1 MQCSG
6 IILKIT
12 TDLHLVLILLC
23 QVRPFATR
31 RLVKEDNG
39 RPVRRIYSTGTIGW
53 QNSAL
58 DRRKFYDIKL
68 RKSRQVIAK
77 YSGNI
82 VYSKKNKLRNNWKLN
97 GSRRRLCQRIID
109 LYVRY
114 IFQNTKQGLGNVSF
128 SRRFAY
134 VLNGWYHV
142 KIRGHLIFPVPFC
155 LKWRGCCQ
163 CEVKANEIQSI

>member
-31 RLVKEDNG
+31 RLVKQDNG
-39 RPVRRIYSTGTIGW
+39 RSVRRIYGTGTIGW

-134 VLNGWYHV
+134 VLNG
-142 KIRGHLIFPVPFC
+142 
-155 LKWRGCCQ
+155 
-163 CEVKANEIQSI
+163 

>member
-1 MQCSG
+1 MITGQNNKIICSIFYALNSNLKSRLFMQCSG

-68 RKSRQVIAK
+68 FNYNCNIFIANISWTVAHTPINHIIFWKTVIRNFRCMHVNCCNRIRFLAGV
-77 YSGNI
+77 ST
-82 VYSKKNKLRNNWKLN
+82 KLQKHTFFNNWEPNSGRKH
-97 GSRRRLCQRIID
+97 
-109 LYVRY
+109 
-114 IFQNTKQGLGNVSF
+114 GN
-128 SRRFAY
+128 
-134 VLNGWYHV
+134 
-142 KIRGHLIFPVPFC
+142 
-155 LKWRGCCQ
+155 
-163 CEVKANEIQSI
+163 

>member
-39 RPVRRIYSTGTIGW
+39 RSVRRVYGTGTIGW

-58 DRRKFYDIKL
+58 DGRKFHDIKL
-68 RKSRQVIAK
+68 VL
-77 YSGNI
+77 
-82 VYSKKNKLRNNWKLN
+82 KNVLLIPESSSY
-97 GSRRRLCQRIID
+97 GRLH
-109 LYVRY
+109 
-114 IFQNTKQGLGNVSF
+114 NT
-128 SRRFAY
+128 
-134 VLNGWYHV
+134 
-142 KIRGHLIFPVPFC
+142 
-155 LKWRGCCQ
+155 
-163 CEVKANEIQSI
+163 

>member
-12 TDLHLVLILLC
+12 TDSHLVLILLC

-58 DRRKFYDIKL
+58 DRRKCYDIKFT
-68 RKSRQVIAK
+68 KSNLKEKKLEAVVRRC
-77 YSGNI
+77 S
-82 VYSKKNKLRNNWKLN
+82 SK
-97 GSRRRLCQRIID
+97 
-109 LYVRY
+109 
-114 IFQNTKQGLGNVSF
+114 
-128 SRRFAY
+128 
-134 VLNGWYHV
+134 
-142 KIRGHLIFPVPFC
+142 
-155 LKWRGCCQ
+155 
-163 CEVKANEIQSI
+163 

>member
-39 RPVRRIYSTGTIGW
+39 RSVRRVYDTGTIGW

-58 DRRKFYDIKL
+58 DGRKFHDIKL
-68 RKSRQVIAK
+68 VL
-77 YSGNI
+77 
-82 VYSKKNKLRNNWKLN
+82 KNVLLIPESSSSY
-97 GSRRRLCQRIID
+97 GRLH
-109 LYVRY
+109 
-114 IFQNTKQGLGNVSF
+114 NT
-128 SRRFAY
+128 
-134 VLNGWYHV
+134 
-142 KIRGHLIFPVPFC
+142 
-155 LKWRGCCQ
+155 
-163 CEVKANEIQSI
+163 